1 MDMLPYRDTRLVA
14 PARGFA
20 HNGKIKIKNHFSL
33 IDPAWNNE
41 IGVHCTVIPINHEVR
56 IQPVIQRPLTAAHR
70 AGFRFGP
77 SADNRARLQTKV
89 RAVFNCVMAIIA
101 HAVDPFVQ
109 MRNVVTTVQ
118 IVINENFPVAFE
130 VVMTPLVPKEPI
142 EIEWLEL
149 SNQIV
154 TQKLFKSLGTLGD
167 SYKNTLLPG

>member
-56 IQPVIQRPLTAAHR
+56 IQPVIQRPLAASHR
-70 AGFRFGP
+70 AGFRFGA
-77 SADNRARLQTKV
+77 SADYGTRLQTKV
-89 RAVFNCVMAIIA
+89 RAVFNCVMAIIE
-101 HAVDPFVQ
+101 HAVEPFVQ

-130 VVMTPLVPKEPI
+130 VVVTPLVPEEPI
-142 EIEWLEL
+142 EIDWLEL
-149 SNQIV
+149 RSEEHTSELQSPYVI
-154 TQKLFKSLGTLGD
+154 
-167 SYKNTLLPG
+167 SYAVFCL